1 MPDSEPLRIFL
12 GAGPTALRS
21 FHEELPADQRVTY
34 NKEPYRSM
42 IDFILCSPAMAKCY
56 VPGSF
61 RIVQGTEETIG
72 TDHNPVIVKF
82 KIK

>member
-1 MPDSEPLRIFL
+1 
-12 GAGPTALRS
+12 
-21 FHEELPADQRVTY
+21 
-34 NKEPYRSM
+34 M

-72 TDHNPVIVKF
+72 TDHNPVIVRF